1 MAAAVAFLAALVLFG
16 SGMLSPLTPSLG
28 CPSVLQLIAFVAAPV
43 LIPVVVAFLL
53 ESRVAKLI
61 LQVEAVAIATT
72 ALLLLSAI
80 GCIR

>member
-1 MAAAVAFLAALVLFG
+1 
-16 SGMLSPLTPSLG
+16 MLSPLTPSLG
-28 CPSVLQLIAFVAAPV
+28 CPSALQFAAFVVAPV
-43 LIPVVVAFLL
+43 LLPVAVAFLL

>member
-1 MAAAVAFLAALVLFG
+1 MAAAVAFLAALILFG
-16 SGMLSPLTPSLG
+16 AGMLSPLTPSLG
-28 CPSVLQLIAFVAAPV
+28 CPSVFQLIAFVAAPV
-43 LIPVVVAFLL
+43 LLPVVVAFLL

>member
-1 MAAAVAFLAALVLFG
+1 MPAAAAFLAALILFG
-16 SGMLSPLTPSLG
+16 AGMLSPLTPSVG
-28 CPSVLQLIAFVAAPV
+28 CPSVLQLAAFVAAPV
-43 LIPVVVAFLL
+43 LIPVVVGFLL

-61 LQVEAVAIATT
+61 LHVEAVVIAMT